1 MDGVEDMIADKGA
14 RHEEVWGE
22 YRAEAADIRGGLL
35 EAVQQKS
42 ADFRARMERSQQS
55 ILELMGQLEESCV
68 MVLEIEGVEQ
78 VWADVCK
85 ELKQRAGWISDFM
98 QALTDEE
105 RARKAAMDELL
116 YSSLSAMVDVAHLSD
131 GEIQRLVEAEA
142 LALNKDVLQ
151 NQRSYADLNL
161 RLQSKEVDLEEEKRG
176 EWEKGLE
183 SWRLLRTR
191 HTMKS
196 FTETIQSPD
205 FVEPRERLA
214 IFAEIRREQED
225 VHAQV
230 RGHVRSALQLLPP
243 NGVSH
248 DSVMRWIGEA
258 SFLDGWDDA
267 ISRQIERLGEQE
279 ARQKEQSMAMFED
292 LQNAVKGY
300 NPWPIE
306 EQTRLLEEECLSVEL
321 ERESCAEKLIGDTAA
336 FLRFQAKTWR
346 DTCLLLGEFLR
357 GVMARTEHHYERITT
372 LNEGA
377 EEALKSCRATF
388 DEEDRSLEES
398 LDKERANLRQ
408 GSSEKVLDEQVAI
421 ALSRLDDIEEGYR
434 KFHAD
439 MVATV
444 QQQPLDMRRENDT
457 YHCDLAE
464 LIGVRAQVERPPA
477 KKPAV
482 AEEGESGGEEGEET
496 GEGDREDDGGDIA
509 RVSSPNPAE
518 GGTHEGEEGGD
529 GEEAGTAAQDG
540 EEGTESM
547 GSLETPHGGV
557 YVLVKDLYEHTM
569 APVLRS
575 KPASADKLEEPATAS
590 DDNENEEEAEA
601 TEGGAADADPDE
613 EHGSGSEDAVQAR
626 EGAVEEIPEPP
637 RRLDGKTLCVLVLEV
652 SREEVE
658 SVLHSTQVAM
668 LSNLEEIVEDTSK
681 STQDWAIDLEES
693 LTDELDE
700 NLRSHRP
707 RAGRIE
713 EEDREH
719 RSVELA
725 SQKRRFDRHM
735 RALAQHV
742 KTSIEDLATAQEST
756 AKELEK
762 QVERLIHAEELL
774 GSAGSVKALEI
785 RKRET
790 NKMHSFILQKVEASS
805 QKLREKAMKAKER
818 LEEMNEKFI
827 GGLKTF
833 EDGGL
838 YNVAAVEAAKVRV
851 QSSVQQAH
859 ADLESQESST
869 EDTEEQ
875 ARQKV
880 EAAMQSFNAIIP
892 AHIQDL
898 EVLEAIDAALN
909 HASSALRIEVGR
921 STEAGSRIT
930 ERLQALEDAVFSEN
944 KTNSTCQ
951 SLLDLIDELRCLILP
966 RTMYL
971 GCLVSKM
978 TLEPID
984 TALKDKEKLDE
995 GATAE
1000 KSKGKSTKDKDAKP
1014 ESEHLNQVTE
1024 KIVEECRS
1032 RLTKVCED
1040 YYSAKDNGR
1049 EITRP
1054 DRILVT
1060 VKDMKAKNEAILV
1073 KLHDQAE
1080 QHLKSAVTD
1089 VKSQVLRLSRALEKA
1104 AFVALNT
1111 LVQEIV
1117 SKIQSD
1123 CLELSEPFDKAFDEA
1138 VMAKKRNSKLLR
1150 PGLQNPHMAA
1160 ALQELCE
1167 KEQKR
1172 AQDAISSNKE
1182 HMKNILRAVQT
1193 LSSFVHGRL
1202 EDAVNILLK
1211 LVDGCVLP
1219 KDIPVITPEE
1229 AELIGFKPKSILKLK
1244 AIENGLKEEAVR
1256 HDVEGRPFKRREA
1269 TGLDLSAL
1277 TLKGLGLDVEILS
1290 ETLTF
1295 SEEDLAEF
1303 QEESSPESTAMSYL
1317 ETTCGRAVIIARDKL
1332 FLTMKE
1338 AMGTLAARYRTQLQ
1352 ERARE
1357 EAAFGSEWQQAI
1369 AFLQEI

>member
-14 RHEEVWGE
+14 RHEEVWGQ
-22 YRAEAADIRGGLL
+22 YRAEADDIRGGLL
-35 EAVQQKS
+35 EAVQQKA

-78 VWADVCK
+78 VWADVGK
-85 ELKQRAGWISDFM
+85 ELEQRAGWISEFM

-205 FVEPRERLA
+205 FVEPHERLA
-214 IFAEIRREQED
+214 IFAEIRLEQEE

-248 DSVMRWIGEA
+248 GSVMRWIGEA

-267 ISRQIERLGEQE
+267 ISRQMQRLGEQE

-292 LQNAVKGY
+292 LQNAVKSY
-300 NPWPIE
+300 NPWPVE

-321 ERESCAEKLIGDTAA
+321 ERESCAEKLIADTAA

-357 GVMARTEHHYERITT
+357 GVMARTEHHYESITT

-388 DEEDRSLEES
+388 DEEDRRLEES
-398 LDKERANLRQ
+398 LDNERANLRQ

-421 ALSRLDDIEEGYR
+421 ALSRLDGIEEGYR

-439 MVATV
+439 MVAIV

-482 AEEGESGGEEGEET
+482 AEEGESGGEEGEEN
-496 GEGDREDDGGDIA
+496 GEGDGEADGGDVA
-509 RVSSPNPAE
+509 RASSPNPDV
-518 GGTHEGEEGGD
+518 GGTHEGEESGE
-529 GEEAGTAAQDG
+529 GEEPGTAAQGGD
-540 EEGTESM
+540 EDAESM

-557 YVLVKDLYEHTM
+557 FVLVKDLYEHTM
-569 APVLRS
+569 APVLRW
-575 KPASADKLEEPATAS
+575 KTASADKLEEPATAP
-590 DDNENEEEAEA
+590 DGNEDEEAEA
-601 TEGGAADADPDE
+601 TEGGGADADPEE
-613 EHGSGSEDAVQAR
+613 EHGPDSEDAGQAK
-626 EGAVEEIPEPP
+626 EEDVEEIPEPP
-637 RRLDGKTLCVLVLEV
+637 RRLDGKTLCVLVLDV

-668 LSNLEEIVEDTSK
+668 LANLEEIVEDTSK

-713 EEDREH
+713 EEDRER

-725 SQKRRFDRHM
+725 SQKRRFDRHT
-735 RALAQHV
+735 RALAQHL
-742 KTSIEDLATAQEST
+742 KTNIEDLATAQEGT

-790 NKMHSFILQKVEASS
+790 NKMHSFILQKVEASC
-805 QKLREKAMKAKER
+805 QKLREKATKAKER
-818 LEEMNEKFI
+818 LEEINEKFI

-838 YNVAAVEAAKVRV
+838 YNVAAVEATKVRV

-859 ADLESQESST
+859 ADLESQERAT

-875 ARQKV
+875 AKQKV
-880 EAAMQSFNAIIP
+880 EAAMQSFDAIIP

-951 SLLDLIDELRCLILP
+951 NLLDLIDELRCLILP

-971 GCLVSKM
+971 GCLVNKM
-978 TLEPID
+978 TLEPVD
-984 TALKDKEKLDE
+984 TALKHKPNPEE
-995 GATAE
+995 GANAAQ
-1000 KSKGKSTKDKDAKP
+1000 SKGKSNKDKDAKP
-1014 ESEHLNQVTE
+1014 ESELHLNQVTE

-1040 YYSAKDNGR
+1040 YYSAKDSGR

-1054 DRILVT
+1054 DRILAT
-1060 VKDMKAKNEAILV
+1060 VKEMKAKNEAILV

-1080 QHLKSAVTD
+1080 QHLMSAVTD

-1150 PGLQNPHMAA
+1150 PGLQNPHMAG

-1219 KDIPVITPEE
+1219 KDIPLITPEE
-1229 AELIGFKPKSILKLK
+1229 AELIGFKQKSILKLK

-1269 TGLDLSAL
+1269 SGLDVSAL
-1277 TLKGLGLDVEILS
+1277 TLKGLGLDVEMLS

-1303 QEESSPESTAMSYL
+1303 QEESSLESTAMSYL